1 MDEMLN
7 TAPCGFLEFADD
19 GTILA
24 ANSTLLELLGY
35 DPGELEGRR
44 VESILPT
51 AGRIFYQTHLFP
63 LLRLHGRADEV
74 YLSLKSRA
82 GGEVPALVNA
92 ARRERDGRSVNDC
105 VLIPIRQRSQYEDDL
120 LRAKRAAEEATR
132 AKDEFLAVV
141 SHELRTPLNAILG
154 WVRLAQTG
162 ELGEGMVTRA
172 LETIERSARSQSQL
186 IEDILDFAR
195 IVSGKLRLDVR
206 RVQPAEVVEAALDVM
221 RPAADAKGI
230 RLQSILDPGAGPV
243 SGDPDRLQQAMWNL
257 LANAVKF
264 TPKGGKVQVRLER
277 INSHVEITVSDTGE
291 GISAEFLPY
300 VFDRFR
306 QADKAAKRQGGLGL
320 GLAITRQIVELHGGT
335 IRAHSAGAGQ
345 GAAFTVELPLL
356 VTHHPESRPTVGL
369 EPAHLTGDES
379 GRLSSPPRLDGLQVL
394 VVDDEQ
400 DARELLSTV
409 LTRYG
414 ASVTAA
420 GTADEALERLPLV
433 RPDVLVSDIEMP
445 GRDGYSL
452 IRAVR
457 TTAPPELRSIPAIA
471 LTARA
476 RFSDRMSA
484 LTAGYQVHVP
494 KPVEPAELITLIANL
509 THQNPGQEP

>member
-1 MDEMLN
+1 
-7 TAPCGFLEFADD
+7 
-19 GTILA
+19 
-24 ANSTLLELLGY
+24 
-35 DPGELEGRR
+35 
-44 VESILPT
+44 LP
-51 AGRIFYQTHLFP
+51 Q
-63 LLRLHGRADEV
+63 
-74 YLSLKSRA
+74 
-82 GGEVPALVNA
+82 
-92 ARRERDGRSVNDC
+92 
-105 VLIPIRQRSQYEDDL
+105 
-120 LRAKRAAEEATR
+120 
-132 AKDEFLAVV
+132 
-141 SHELRTPLNAILG
+141 
-154 WVRLAQTG
+154 
-162 ELGEGMVTRA
+162 
-172 LETIERSARSQSQL
+172 
-186 IEDILDFAR
+186 
-195 IVSGKLRLDVR
+195 
-206 RVQPAEVVEAALDVM
+206 
-221 RPAADAKGI
+221 
-230 RLQSILDPGAGPV
+230 
-243 SGDPDRLQQAMWNL
+243 
-257 LANAVKF
+257 
-264 TPKGGKVQVRLER
+264 
-277 INSHVEITVSDTGE
+277 
-291 GISAEFLPY
+291 
-300 VFDRFR
+300 
-306 QADKAAKRQGGLGL
+306 
-320 GLAITRQIVELHGGT
+320 
-335 IRAHSAGAGQ
+335 AGQ

-379 GRLSSPPRLDGLQVL
+379 GRLSSPPRLNGLRVL

-420 GTADEALERLPLV
+420 ETADEALERLPLV